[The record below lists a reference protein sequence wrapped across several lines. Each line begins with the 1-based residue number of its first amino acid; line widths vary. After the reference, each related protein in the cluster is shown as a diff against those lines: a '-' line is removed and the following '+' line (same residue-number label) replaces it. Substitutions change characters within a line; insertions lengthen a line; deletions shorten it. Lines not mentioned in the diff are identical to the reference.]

1 MEMTL
6 RVKEACS
13 IRQDSEEH
21 WKLTAE
27 RLQGCVSLLLL
38 KNQRLRMAL
47 REARA
52 GRKKRESP
60 TRCRRSIR
68 HESSTGVFHRF
79 VIRGDM
85 RRNRSCHVNPRTR
98 MPGGNFMR
106 TELVSAA
113 LAREPNRYALMQAAA
128 QGACMLHRSHTRIP
142 DTINDALRFLAM
154 PRKKGFARR
163 APR

>member
-27 RLQGCVSLLLL
+27 RLQRCVSLLLL

-52 GRKKRESP
+52 GTQE
-60 TRCRRSIR
+60 
-68 HESSTGVFHRF
+68 EG
-79 VIRGDM
+79 
-85 RRNRSCHVNPRTR
+85 
-98 MPGGNFMR
+98 
-106 TELVSAA
+106 
-113 LAREPNRYALMQAAA
+113 EPN
-128 QGACMLHRSHTRIP
+128 
-142 DTINDALRFLAM
+142 AM
-154 PRKKGFARR
+154 PKIDS
-163 APR
+163 P